1 MFKRFYSVFAS
12 RNTEFFRDRYSFM
25 WSFLFPFLLVFGFAF
40 MFKTQSDLYQVGV
53 ISQQDAYIN
62 KPHVMDLQHIKFIH
76 YDDRAYAEDLIRRH
90 QLDLLIDI
98 DARHY
103 WVNRTSPKG
112 YMVERLLLAD
122 DTDYSRTSVE
132 GTYIR
137 YIDWVLPGI
146 IAMSIMYS
154 CLFGVGYAIVRYRKN
169 GVLKR
174 FRATPIRSGEYIMAH
189 LCSRILV
196 VMFSSTVIYVGTHFI
211 FDTLMFGKFWHLFLV
226 FFVGA
231 VCMTSFSLLIAAR
244 TRSEELTGGL
254 LNILAWPMMGLSGI
268 WFTLEGAPK
277 SLQRVSEYLPLTHIV
292 EAARKVSN
300 EGASLIDVQYHIW
313 VLLIMSAVFLGL
325 AAWLFDWE
333 SDGR

>member
-1 MFKRFYSVFAS
+1 MFKRFYSVFSS
-12 RNTEFFRDRYSFM
+12 RNKEFFRDRYSFM

-40 MFKTQSDLYQVGV
+40 MFKTQSDLYQVGI

-62 KPHVMDLQHIKFIH
+62 KPHVMGLKHIKFIH
-76 YDDRAYAEDLIRRH
+76 YEDNTYAQDLIRRH

-98 DARHY
+98 DAHHY

-112 YMVERLLLAD
+112 YIVERLLLAD
-122 DTDYSRTSVE
+122 DSQYNRTSVE

-174 FRATPIRSGEYIMAH
+174 FRATPIRAGEFILAH
-189 LCSRILV
+189 LCSRLLV
-196 VMFSSTVIYVGTHFI
+196 VMFSSTVIYLGTHFI
-211 FDTLMFGKFWHLFLV
+211 FDTLMFGKFWHLFVV
-226 FFVGA
+226 FFAGA
-231 VCMTSFSLLIAAR
+231 FCMTSFSLLIAAR

-268 WFTLEGAPK
+268 WFTLEGAPRG
-277 SLQRVSEYLPLTHIV
+277 LQQVSEYLPLTHIV
-292 EAARKVSN
+292 QAARKVSN
-300 EGASLIDVQYHIW
+300 EGASLVVVQHHIW
-313 VLLIMSAVFLGL
+313 VLLLMSAVFLGL
-325 AAWLFDWE
+325 AAWLFDWD